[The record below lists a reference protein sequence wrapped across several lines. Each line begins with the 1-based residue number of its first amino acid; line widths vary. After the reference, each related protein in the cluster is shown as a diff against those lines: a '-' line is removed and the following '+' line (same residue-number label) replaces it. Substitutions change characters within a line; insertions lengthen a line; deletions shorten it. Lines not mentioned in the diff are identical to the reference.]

1 MNTGPKRDSKETD
14 PDFTCFACCWTQV
27 LLPAVFVVLLAVWWQ
42 LSLPPMPLPAFQE
55 DSNVNWVNYQNT
67 SRCLAPVYDV
77 ASAIGV
83 IQGFFMN
90 SRQSSHGECI
100 VGSGMSTAP
109 LCCEN
114 DKKVLIISG
123 QGLWGVNW
131 IDVRQKLVEVQ
142 AGAQIS
148 YITSKLAEK
157 GLALAHQPSFTEISI
172 AGALQ
177 TATHGSYVSGPSL
190 ASSVVSLDIFYANSS
205 KATLTREKHG
215 EFFEAAI
222 TGLGAIG
229 FLDTVTLRVVPLT
242 NYARADYS
250 LPVEEVVSH
259 QSKID
264 DLLAKHPHWL
274 SLQLSPL
281 CDNVFVRTASPHVG
295 QDDSSPLQKLISSP
309 WAKHGMRVLQP
320 ALRLA
325 AATTGSTTSA
335 IMQGVCAAMSLGASS
350 FVENQSRA
358 VLVSRAAHEREL
370 LAMFGGM
377 GHTDITV
384 GTADKL
390 QGGQWP
396 VVIALDPIAG
406 EETFGGHQTSMG
418 RLVVMTSRHSARL
431 TWAHSPAA
439 TTRLADEVGGLPT
452 HVRRFLEAKPAFP
465 STLRSHT
472 P

>member
-1 MNTGPKRDSKETD
+1 
-14 PDFTCFACCWTQV
+14 
-27 LLPAVFVVLLAVWWQ
+27 
-42 LSLPPMPLPAFQE
+42 
-55 DSNVNWVNYQNT
+55 
-67 SRCLAPVYDV
+67 
-77 ASAIGV
+77 
-83 IQGFFMN
+83 
-90 SRQSSHGECI
+90 
-100 VGSGMSTAP
+100 MSTAP

-358 VLVSRAAHEREL
+358 VLVSRAAHAQTQAEYYVDRSVIAKALSAVRSALKQAHDDGKFNFNGFLTVSFVAQESGAL
-370 LAMFGGM
+370 LAPNFRYNSAAIEITTHHQGSEPLVLAIAEEALKPFEPLPHLGM
-377 GHTDITV
+377 INSISKDDIKERYGV
-384 GTADKL
+384 DRIKSWSRAAYSADSKL
-390 QGGQWP
+390 SLLSPWKQRYYIDVKP
-396 VVIALDPIAG
+396 VS
-406 EETFGGHQTSMG
+406 F
-418 RLVVMTSRHSARL
+418 
-431 TWAHSPAA
+431 
-439 TTRLADEVGGLPT
+439 
-452 HVRRFLEAKPAFP
+452 KPKF
-465 STLRSHT
+465 
-472 P
+472 